1 MSANS
6 DTNPGEMV
14 VTNPPFSLFREY
26 IAQLMEYNKKFIV
39 IGNLNA
45 VKYKELFPYMKEDK
59 LWLGATMFNGGAA
72 YFVGKKDLFDPE
84 KISNAK
90 HAYIKD
96 DKLYWRVNGV
106 RWFTNV
112 EHKKRNTPID
122 LYKKYSNEY
131 PHYNN
136 MDVIEVGKCENIPMD
151 YDGIMGVPISF
162 FDKYCPEQFEIIGC
176 AAANVLPEG
185 WKGMSQEFVDLYYK
199 QGNTGQYQA
208 GNRLE
213 NYVWNGK
220 AVTPYAR
227 ILIRK
232 RNA

>member
-1 MSANS
+1 M
-6 DTNPGEMV
+6 DYG
-14 VTNPPFSLFREY
+14 
-26 IAQLMEYNKKFIV
+26 KKFIV
-39 IGNLNA
+39 IGSLNA

-59 LWLGATMFNGGAA
+59 LWLGNNYVKEFVKPNGET
-72 YFVGKKDLFDPE
+72 KKFGSILW
-84 KISNAK
+84 
-90 HAYIKD
+90 Y
-96 DKLYWRVNGV
+96 
-106 RWFTNV
+106 TNV

-122 LYKKYSNEY
+122 LYKRYSNEY

-136 MDVIEVGKCENIPMD
+136 MDAIEVSKCENIPMD

-162 FDKYCPEQFEIIGC
+162 FDKYCPEQFEIVGC

-232 RNA
+232 RENQKAIS